1 VKPSADN
8 AKRKIIPAQVPPT
21 LERICIPVRV
31 PNDPEWIA
39 LFVGAV
45 FELTKQQLWDRDA
58 GHLAASIAAVWREV
72 FVQMQAS
79 MALGEQCNDLGIPTD
94 GCVLFMPNAAFFGY
108 APNNPFSTPNL
119 TPPGYFM
126 PPFYTDPLIPLPG
139 VLPTD
144 AMVNFASIP
153 VGATLLELLA
163 SGFPRIRIPF
173 QGAGEIEIELVRVPQ
188 GGIALVT
195 LDGGIDYIKVVD
207 LNSVSI
213 IGLPVLEDL
222 LDVVLEPNV
231 AETEILEVKTDGAGA
246 HFIDVTFLPNIGGE
260 VLLGFGGGLRRV
272 SYCDLAE
279 PGDVPV
285 PEFRIV
291 NCNLEWRP
299 DDAGGWTILGNVCG
313 AAGEDGQDGLTGAS
327 GANANM
333 PVGATIPFAGGAIP
347 AGWLLCDGQAVSRTT
362 YATLFGVIGTTFGVG
377 DGSTTF
383 NVPDMRQRVA
393 RGIGTGQGGNVKK
406 DFVRGE
412 VGGGDEH
419 QLVLADLP
427 EHTHGTKRR
436 TDSSAGTSAQL
447 MAASGAGTSEPDVTL
462 GVTGVSSPNDPIDM
476 TPRIMGLNYIICA
489 LSVNDLFNPSF
500 IVQDC
505 TLKWNTHPGGEYV
518 DLVALGDC
526 LEPGRTPEFRMLFI
540 TPDRQAVQYKYTDEP
555 DVEIVW
561 RTIGYVDDGE
571 PGLAGEPIEQFWR
584 LDADSATRRVL
595 KWRYVTDAD
604 IPANYRVVGAW
615 DIPTSEACDCPD
627 IPTPGEV
634 QENPDRCKIAWGL
647 ANRISTALIG
657 MVAEYDSEFGFPS
670 NTIEVNFAALAVVY
684 AQGIFLSR
692 INPVTDFM
700 QANWSGIADTA
711 DAALFIG
718 ELGDID
724 NIHIV
729 AQGIWSIYDPNFGFT
744 DSHAAIAASLLIVG
758 NIGNRAVQAMAGWL
772 IAPNV
777 EHWQDAI
784 LNAAI
789 NDGVQDCEDFIPDAP
804 TIGAIFNFEFV
815 GGEIYEDDDTYTTT
829 VKLSLP
835 PATTLGEETR
845 VYYAA
850 QSLTAINGT
859 DFYLPAGFVT
869 FPASSVNGTERTLA
883 FSIFDNDAVD
893 GDRQFRIKLGEVI
906 GTGIIGTTPN
916 HLVTIKDNE
925 DFFLVLEIG
934 ASLEQIGQWTWHAT
948 STANFPQTIRIRSM
962 NFDAARCFKLI
973 SVVWDGEQPNGKNY
987 FMCGSGS
994 EIPGQPTQD
1003 LEIHMLRYNHNATF
1017 GVTVTILPA

>member
-1 VKPSADN
+1 
-8 AKRKIIPAQVPPT
+8 
-21 LERICIPVRV
+21 
-31 PNDPEWIA
+31 
-39 LFVGAV
+39 
-45 FELTKQQLWDRDA
+45 
-58 GHLAASIAAVWREV
+58 
-72 FVQMQAS
+72 
-79 MALGEQCNDLGIPTD
+79 
-94 GCVLFMPNAAFFGY
+94 VLFMPNAAFFGY

-195 LDGGIDYIKVVD
+195 LDDGTSLIKVVD

-213 IGLPVLEDL
+213 VGLPVLEDL
-222 LDVVLEPNV
+222 LDIVLEPNV
-231 AETEILEVKTDGAGA
+231 AETEILEIKTDVAGA

-279 PGDVPV
+279 PGEVPV

-299 DDAGGWTILGNVCG
+299 DDAGAWTILSNVCG
-313 AAGEDGQDGLTGAS
+313 AAGQAGQDGLTGAS

-333 PVGATIPFAGGAIP
+333 PVGATIPFAGDSIP
-347 AGWLLCDGQAVSRTT
+347 AGWLLCNGQAVSRAT

-393 RGIGTGQGGNVKK
+393 RGIGTGQGSGINKNYVMA
-406 DFVRGE
+406 E
-412 VGGGDEH
+412 TGGADDH
-419 QLVLADLP
+419 NLTLANLP

-462 GVTGVSSPNDPIDM
+462 GVTGVSAPNDPVQ
-476 TPRIMGLNYIICA
+476 TTTRLMGLNYIICA

-526 LEPGRTPEFRMLFI
+526 LEPGRTPEFRMTAI
-540 TPDRQAVQYKYTDEP
+540 TALRQAIEYKYTDEP
-555 DVEIVW
+555 DLPGVW
-561 RTIGYVDDGE
+561 QTIGYVDDGD
-571 PGLAGEPIEQFWR
+571 PGPAGEPENQVWR
-584 LDADSATRRVL
+584 LLSETATRRVL
-595 KWRYVTDAD
+595 QWRFESDPEM
-604 IPANYRVVGAW
+604 PASYRTVGAW

-627 IPTPGEV
+627 IPAPGEV
-634 QENPDRCKIAWGL
+634 QENPDRCQIAWGL

-670 NTIEVNFAALAVVY
+670 NVIEINFAALAVVY

-692 INPVTDFM
+692 INQVTDFL

-711 DAALFIG
+711 DAALFVG

-729 AQGIWSIYDPNFGFT
+729 AQAIWSIYDPNFGFT

-758 NIGNRAVQAMAGWL
+758 NIGNRAVLAMAGWL

-804 TIGAIFNFEFV
+804 TIGAVFNFEFN

-829 VKLSLP
+829 VKLSMP
-835 PATTLGEETR
+835 PATTLGAETR

-869 FPASSVNGTERTLA
+869 FPASSVNGAERTLA

-893 GDRQFRIKLGEVI
+893 GDRQFRIKLTEVI

-925 DFFLVLEIG
+925 DFFLVLELG
-934 ASLEQIGQWTWHAT
+934 SSLEQIGQWTWHAT
-948 STANFPQTIRIRSM
+948 STGTLTAQSLWIRSM

-973 SVVWDGEQPNGKNY
+973 SVVWDGEQANNKAY
-987 FMCGSGS
+987 FMCGSGGTT
-994 EIPGQPTQD
+994 PGQPTQD
-1003 LEIHMLRYNHNATF
+1003 LEIHMLRYSHNAAF
-1017 GVTVTILPA
+1017 GVTLTIVPA